1 MTSVLHTQLC
11 HRAVRIM
18 HMTPR
23 GRQHRQ
29 LDSTQQLHLATF
41 TGIKLVVV
49 EKRRGRLFCS
59 SSHSKHEDLK
69 KIKIKTID
77 KERESI
83 HKPATTHA
91 PFADKVTN
99 VTGSSSTSS
108 NTGAANP
115 ASYSFTDSTAG
126 KNAMF
131 ATKLG
136 AAANLGLAVSKGS
149 LGLSISSTGLVADAA
164 SSLGDLL
171 SDAVVYYSVTEARK
185 RATPDRPWGSG
196 KIEPLGALS
205 VGTLLLITG
214 CGIGASA
221 LFAAIDA
228 AVMLDLIPVSIVN
241 SMKTG
246 EYLSVLSECYSS
258 LRDSMGEQ
266 FADALPSIRDATVPH
281 QYSSSS
287 GDSSSSATL
296 DAGVHL
302 WERYAALGVSGLS
315 IVAKELLFR
324 YTL

>member
-1 MTSVLHTQLC
+1 MIHTAARRKQQLE
-11 HRAVRIM
+11 
-18 HMTPR
+18 
-23 GRQHRQ
+23 
-29 LDSTQQLHLATF
+29 STQQLHLTKV
-41 TGIKLVVV
+41 TTVIKLVVV
-49 EKRRGRLFCS
+49 EKRKGRLYCS
-59 SSHSKHEDLK
+59 SSHSKHEDHK

-83 HKPATTHA
+83 HKSTTTHA
-91 PFADKVTN
+91 PIADKSL
-99 VTGSSSTSS
+99 TGSSSST
-108 NTGAANP
+108 AA
-115 ASYSFTDSTAG
+115 ASTASHNFTDSTAG

-205 VGTLLLITG
+205 VGTLLLLTG

-228 AVMLDLIPVSIVN
+228 AVLLDLIPVSIVN
-241 SMKTG
+241 SLKTG

-266 FADALPSIRDATVPH
+266 FADALPSSIRDAATLQH
-281 QYSSSS
+281 SSSSS
-287 GDSSSSATL
+287 GSGAT
-296 DAGVHL
+296 DASVHL

-315 IVAKELLFR
+315 IAAKELLFR

>member
-1 MTSVLHTQLC
+1 MMHTAARRRQQQLE
-11 HRAVRIM
+11 
-18 HMTPR
+18 
-23 GRQHRQ
+23 
-29 LDSTQQLHLATF
+29 STQHLTNV
-41 TGIKLVVV
+41 TTVIKLVVV
-49 EKRRGRLFCS
+49 ENRKGRLFCN
-59 SSHSKHEDLK
+59 SSHSKHEDHK

-83 HKPATTHA
+83 HKSTTTHA
-91 PFADKVTN
+91 PIADKS
-99 VTGSSSTSS
+99 VTGSSSSS
-108 NTGAANP
+108 ISSSSTGAASS
-115 ASYSFTDSTAG
+115 ASHNFTDSTAG

-205 VGTLLLITG
+205 VGTLLLLTG

-228 AVMLDLIPVSIVN
+228 AVLLDLIPVSIVN

-266 FADALPSIRDATVPH
+266 FADALPSSIRDAATLQH
-281 QYSSSS
+281 SSSSS
-287 GDSSSSATL
+287 GSGAT
-296 DAGVHL
+296 DASVHL

>member
-1 MTSVLHTQLC
+1 MIHT
-11 HRAVRIM
+11 A
-18 HMTPR
+18 TR
-23 GRQHRQ
+23 GRQQQ
-29 LDSTQQLHLATF
+29 LESTQQFHLTNV
-41 TGIKLVVV
+41 TTVIKLVVV
-49 EKRRGRLFCS
+49 EKRKGRLFCS

-83 HKPATTHA
+83 HKSTTTHA
-91 PFADKVTN
+91 PIA
-99 VTGSSSTSS
+99 TGSSSSISS
-108 NTGAANP
+108 SSIGAASS
-115 ASYSFTDSTAG
+115 ASHNFTDSTAG

-205 VGTLLLITG
+205 VGTLLLLTG

-228 AVMLDLIPVSIVN
+228 AVLLDLIPVSIVN

-266 FADALPSIRDATVPH
+266 FADALPSSIRDAATLQH
-281 QYSSSS
+281 SSSSS
-287 GDSSSSATL
+287 GSGAT
-296 DAGVHL
+296 DASVHL

>member
-1 MTSVLHTQLC
+1 MIHT
-11 HRAVRIM
+11 A
-18 HMTPR
+18 TR
-23 GRQHRQ
+23 GRQQQ
-29 LDSTQQLHLATF
+29 LESTQQLHLTNVTTA
-41 TGIKLVVV
+41 IKLVVV
-49 EKRRGRLFCS
+49 EKRKGRLFCS

-77 KERESI
+77 KST
-83 HKPATTHA
+83 TTHA
-91 PFADKVTN
+91 PIA
-99 VTGSSSTSS
+99 TGISSSSSSISSSST
-108 NTGAANP
+108 GAASS
-115 ASYSFTDSTAG
+115 ASHNFTDSTAG

-205 VGTLLLITG
+205 VGTLLLLTG

-228 AVMLDLIPVSIVN
+228 AVLLDLIPVSIVN

-266 FADALPSIRDATVPH
+266 FADALPSSIRDATTLQH
-281 QYSSSS
+281 SSSSS
-287 GDSSSSATL
+287 GSGAT
-296 DAGVHL
+296 DASVHL

>member
-1 MTSVLHTQLC
+1 MIHT
-11 HRAVRIM
+11 A
-18 HMTPR
+18 TR
-23 GRQHRQ
+23 GRQQQ
-29 LDSTQQLHLATF
+29 LESTQQLHLTNVTTA
-41 TGIKLVVV
+41 IKLVVV
-49 EKRRGRLFCS
+49 EKRKGRLFCS

-77 KERESI
+77 KST
-83 HKPATTHA
+83 TTHA
-91 PFADKVTN
+91 PIS
-99 VTGSSSTSS
+99 TGSSSSISSSSTSTVS
-108 NTGAANP
+108 S
-115 ASYSFTDSTAG
+115 ASHNFTDSTAG

-205 VGTLLLITG
+205 VGTLLLLTG

-228 AVMLDLIPVSIVN
+228 AVLLDLIPVSIVN

-266 FADALPSIRDATVPH
+266 FADALPSSIRDAATLQH
-281 QYSSSS
+281 SNSSS
-287 GDSSSSATL
+287 GSGAT
-296 DAGVHL
+296 DASVHL